1 MQKITTTLWFD
12 TQAEEAVEHYTS
24 VFPDSRVI
32 DVQRYGEAGPRE
44 AGMVMTVTFELAG
57 QRFTALNG
65 GPEFT
70 FSEAVSL
77 TVDCEDQD
85 EVDRY
90 WAQLGEGGQEG
101 PCGWL
106 KDRYGLSW
114 QIVPRALTDLLN
126 DPDPATSRKV
136 MEAMLGMGKIRVQG
150 LMDAAGR

>member
-12 TQAEEAVEHYTS
+12 TKAEEAVEHYTS
-24 VFPDSRVI
+24 IFPDSRVI

-57 QRFTALNG
+57 QRFIALNG

-90 WAQLGEGGQEG
+90 WTQLGEGGQEG

-106 KDRYGLSW
+106 KDKYGLSW
-114 QIVPRALTDLLN
+114 QIVPRALNELLN
-126 DPDPATSRKV
+126 DPDPATSQKV

-150 LMDAAGR
+150 LLDAAGR